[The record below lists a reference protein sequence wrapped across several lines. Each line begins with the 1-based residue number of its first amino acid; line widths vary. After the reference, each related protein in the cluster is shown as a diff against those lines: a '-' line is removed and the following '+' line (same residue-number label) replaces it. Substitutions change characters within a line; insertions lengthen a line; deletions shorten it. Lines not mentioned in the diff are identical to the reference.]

1 MKDSMNFLI
10 VGVGGQGTILGSD
23 ILAEVGMLAGFDS
36 KKSDIMGLA
45 VRGGSVSSHV
55 RWAKEVG
62 SPMNMT
68 GTVDYM
74 IAFEPMEAM
83 RSTDYMRAN
92 STIVYNKYR
101 LQPML
106 VSIGQADY
114 PSEDEV
120 DAVLNAHCQ
129 KLISYDATE
138 VALSVGNVKT
148 SNIVLLG
155 TLSKLIPQIGEE
167 VWVQAIKN
175 HVPEKLQQLNIEAFY
190 AGRKVI

>member
-1 MKDSMNFLI
+1 MKDNLNFLI

-55 RWAKEVG
+55 RWAKQVG

-83 RSTDYMRAN
+83 RSTDYMRGD
-92 STIVYNKYR
+92 STIIYNEYR

-114 PSEDEV
+114 PSEAEV
-120 DAVLNAHCQ
+120 EAALKANSG
-129 KLISYDATE
+129 KLISFDATKTALE
-138 VALSVGNVKT
+138 VGSVKT

-155 TLSKLIPQIGEE
+155 TLSKLIPEIGEE
-167 VWVQAIKN
+167 IWIQAIKN
-175 HVPEKLQQLNIEAFY
+175 HVPQKYQQLNIDAFH
-190 AGRKVI
+190 AGREAI